1 MTPVEKFAAIGVD
14 IEQKGS
20 VLKLETTLEGCRSVF
35 ESIKAADQTLTW
47 NDRSAAH
54 TLLMSEAHSEFSGG
68 TPKALEKLLD
78 GECDLAP
85 FTRALEDFQNSGL
98 RADLETLMQACVKKR
113 KRKFSEHDGEWQM
126 HRRYDLTPFQGSEKR
141 LRPARIITII
151 ADFSINQSATAT
163 DIDEY
168 GAILWGISQLIESCG
183 IQTDIRWHVYTNGF
197 AHGEK
202 SKSYDGDI
210 TVHVKKPG
218 EYIAPSHLA
227 ATFKSLFFR
236 RMGLA
241 LMQAAAAADTSAQVG
256 YGYGSAKQRP
266 NAAEF
271 TEGKLHLSS
280 QVSCGYTGQLK
291 AELIKAIKGE

>member
-14 IEQKGS
+14 IERKGS
-20 VLKLETTLEGCRSVF
+20 VLKLETTLDGCRRVF
-35 ESIKAADQTLTW
+35 ESIKAAGDNLTW
-47 NDRSAAH
+47 NNRSAVHAC
-54 TLLMSEAHSEFSGG
+54 LMSDARSGFSGG
-68 TPKALEKLLD
+68 TPEALEKLLD
-78 GECDLAP
+78 GECDLTP

-141 LRPARIITII
+141 LRPTRIITII
-151 ADFSINQSATAT
+151 ADFSINQSAPAT
-163 DIDEY
+163 DIDKY

-197 AHGEK
+197 AHGE
-202 SKSYDGDI
+202 KSYDGDI

-241 LMQAAAAADTSAQVG
+241 LMQAATSADTSAQVD

-280 QVSCGYTGQLK
+280 QVSHGYTDQLK